1 MRKPCRDRERP
12 DRDHRD
18 FVVRVRGRLE
28 QRVAQPAEHERR
40 CRCEHPVAAPHVG
53 ARNDQTERE
62 KEHSKEEPLVIGKDL
77 ETREAEQFGKRS
89 AEQEY
94 VWGQMMCV
102 KAEVVHS

>member
-1 MRKPCRDRERP
+1 MRKPCSDRERR

-28 QRVAQPAEHERR
+28 QRVAQPAKHKRR
-40 CRCEHPVAAPHVG
+40 CRCDHPVAAPHVG
-53 ARNDQTERE
+53 ARNDQAARE
-62 KEHSKEEPLVIGKDL
+62 KEQSKEEPLVIGKYL

-94 VWGQMMCV
+94 VRGKMMCV